1 MLKYECFFIET
12 GSETVPLGG
21 SDVQDAPTTG
31 VSPSGCSVMA
41 KMTAVM
47 EVMSCQRIVPSV
59 MKLEI
64 SAVQTTDASPSK

>member
-1 MLKYECFFIET
+1 MCVFFIEI
-12 GSETVPLGG
+12 GSVTVPLGG

-31 VSPSGCSVMA
+31 VFPRGCSVMA

-47 EVMSCQRIVPSV
+47 EVMSCQTIVPSA

-64 SAVQTTDASPSK
+64 SVVQTTDASRSE